1 MFTKEVG
8 FEILLY
14 EEKEGIADY
23 GMETD
28 KLIYMVIAKL

>member
-1 MFTKEVG
+1 MFVKEGG

-23 GMETD
+23 GLD
-28 KLIYMVIAKL
+28 QRKLIYMVITKK